1 MSDPISDMLTVIR
14 NALRAGHQQAS
25 VRYSNIKR
33 DLLNV
38 LKGEGYIEDYQIQE
52 ADNLK
57 MILINL
63 KYHEG
68 KPAIEMIARISKQSR
83 RIYVSHHAIP
93 SPYNGLGSVIVSTSR
108 GVMTGKAAK
117 GMKVG
122 GEVLCT
128 VF

>member
-14 NALRAGHQQAS
+14 NALRAGHKRAS
-25 VRYSNIKR
+25 VRHSNIKR
-33 DLLNV
+33 DILNV
-38 LKGEGYIEDYQIQE
+38 LKEEGYIDDYHIKEDG
-52 ADNLK
+52 NLK
-57 MILINL
+57 LLHINM
-63 KYHEG
+63 KYYEG

-117 GMKVG
+117 SKMVG
-122 GEVLCT
+122 GEVLCS

>member
-14 NALRAGHQQAS
+14 NALRAGHKQAS

-33 DLLNV
+33 DILNV
-38 LKGEGYIEDYQIQE
+38 LKEEGYIEDYHIQE
-52 ADNLK
+52 DGNLK
-57 MILINL
+57 LIHINL
-63 KYHEG
+63 KYYEG
-68 KPAIEMIARISKQSR
+68 KPAIEVIARISKQSR

-117 GMKVG
+117 SKKVG
-122 GEVLCT
+122 GEVLCS

>member
-14 NALRAGHQQAS
+14 NALRAGHKHAS
-25 VRYSNIKR
+25 VRYSSIKR
-33 DLLNV
+33 DILSV
-38 LKGEGYIEDYQIQE
+38 LKGEGYIEDYHIQE
-52 ADNLK
+52 GDKLNL
-57 MILINL
+57 IHISLR
-63 KYHEG
+63 YYEG
-68 KPAIEMIARISKQSR
+68 KPAIEVIARVSKQSR

-93 SPYNGLGSVIVSTSR
+93 SPYNGLGAVIVSTSR

-117 GMKVG
+117 NMKVG